1 MPSSVATWVSG
12 RPLDASSDTASR
24 LNSSVND
31 RRVIFIINPPRHF
44 RSLHEVSTKSGEGQ
58 PRDPGGSLLP
68 LDDLEFVAVVQL
80 QLPVRDIGRL
90 NSARNRQSEGINK
103 DVSLAPLHL
112 LVPVKTA
119 HTAALGRLHRL
130 PIHDDDGRAFGAAC
144 GNPRPLVQRPLQL
157 GPHTLG
163 SPPTEIVI
171 DRAARRIFAWQPPP
185 LAAGAEQME

>member
-1 MPSSVATWVSG
+1 MTSVGDDDPNVWERKAQ
-12 RPLDASSDTASR
+12 AA
-24 LNSSVND
+24 
-31 RRVIFIINPPRHF
+31 
-44 RSLHEVSTKSGEGQ
+44 KQ
-58 PRDPGGSLLP
+58 PIPG
-68 LDDLEFVAVVQL
+68 FA
-80 QLPVRDIGRL
+80 VRDIGRL

-185 LAAGAEQME
+185 LAAGAEQMEDRVDDGAQIGRPLPSTG